1 MMSCW
6 KSCRRPRTQWG
17 CSRTWRNALKAS
29 VDWIS
34 TMLRKFLAWC
44 QLKMK
49 LYHLTQKS
57 FQPKQ
62 RQVCESTFGQFSHF
76 RCMEDY
82 CLTCFSLYYSGY
94 GWKVAATGGGCDD
107 QQFEEGHHGLERG
120 LLLHPQE
127 PLGVGVAG
135 TGRHLRQ
142 LHLLD
147 FWGHGSHEGEEWTR
161 CKQNP
166 FAINFNFVLFNIYI
180 SIFEFADF
188 VYKFYEYFLNN
199 FILANCNS
207 QEVMQQMMQSC
218 LTVWTVYMIIL
229 TEYCN
234 LATTGFSFLKKKMSF
249 LNQKRGC
256 TINVCI
262 ICWMYATK

>member
-6 KSCRRPRTQWG
+6 KSCLRPRIQWG
-17 CSRTWRNALKAS
+17 CSPTWRNALKAS

-34 TMLRKFLAWC
+34 MMLRKFLAWC

-62 RQVCESTFGQFSHF
+62 RQVFESTYGKFSHF

-82 CLTCFSLYYSGY
+82 YLTCFSSYYSGY

-107 QQFEEGHHGLERG
+107 QQFEEGHYGLEQG

-127 PLGVGVAG
+127 PLGAGVAW
-135 TGRHLRQ
+135 TGRHLCQ

-147 FWGHGSHEGEEWTR
+147 FRGHGSHEGEERTR

-166 FAINFNFVLFNIYI
+166 FAINFNIKDFVLFCLIYT
-180 SIFEFADF
+180 
-188 VYKFYEYFLNN
+188 YLFLNLLILSIN
-199 FILANCNS
+199 FMNIFSITLFWQIVILRKLCNKWCKVVS
-207 QEVMQQMMQSC
+207 HYGLFIWSYLMN
-218 LTVWTVYMIIL
+218 TVAWL
-229 TEYCN
+229 
-234 LATTGFSFLKKKMSF
+234 LLDFLF
-249 LNQKRGC
+249 
-256 TINVCI
+256 
-262 ICWMYATK
+262 

>member
-161 CKQNP
+161 CKQDP

-180 SIFEFADF
+180 SVFEFADF
-188 VYKFYEYFLNN
+188 VYKFYEYILNN

-218 LTVWTVYMIIL
+218 FTVWTVYMIIL

-249 LNQKRGC
+249 LDQNREC

-262 ICWMYATK
+262 ICWIYATK

>member
-1 MMSCW
+1 MWKTVCWSKANFLVINSTDSSSCPMMSCW

-44 QLKMK
+44 LPKMK
-49 LYHLTQKS
+49 LYHLTPKS

-62 RQVCESTFGQFSHF
+62 RQVFCLNLVLFPFLMNGGLFVFDVFSF
-76 RCMEDY
+76 
-82 CLTCFSLYYSGY
+82 YYSGY
-94 GWKVAATGGGCDD
+94 GWKVAATGRRCDD
-107 QQFEEGHHGLERG
+107 QQFEEGHHGLKWG

-127 PLGVGVAG
+127 PLGAGVAW

-147 FWGHGSHEGEEWTR
+147 CRGHGSHEGEEWTR

-180 SIFEFADF
+180 SVFEFADF
-188 VYKFYEYFLNN
+188 VYKFYEYILNN

-207 QEVMQQMMQSC
+207 QEVMQHMMQSC
-218 LTVWTVYMIIL
+218 FTVWTVYMIIL
-229 TEYCN
+229 TEYCS
-234 LATTGFSFLKKKMSF
+234 LGSSGFSF
-249 LNQKRGC
+249 
-256 TINVCI
+256 
-262 ICWMYATK
+262 